1 MDRDEL
7 QNRATDFGVRILK
20 LVDQLP
26 LTQSGRTVAHQL
38 AKSATSIGANY
49 RAARRARSR
58 KEFCSKLSIVVEEAD
73 ETEHWLHVI
82 VRAEMIEAQ
91 RLTELQREAMELLKI
106 FARMRKTA
114 YEG

>member
-7 QNRATDFGVRILK
+7 QDRATDFGVRVLR
-20 LVDQLP
+20 LVDHLP
-26 LTQSGRTVAHQL
+26 ATQAGRTVAHQL
-38 AKSATSIGANY
+38 ARSATSIGANY

-58 KEFCSKLSIVVEEAD
+58 KEFRAKLSIVVEEAD

-82 VRAEMIEAQ
+82 ARAEMIENE
-91 RLTELQREAMELLKI
+91 RLTELQQEAMELLKI